1 MTTNITT
8 EQGWTDLNV
17 HNHPALNIYGTRA
30 NGNPRRDSLR
40 WKLDAERD
48 EGFLKALV
56 EANRLKN
63 AGTPADIRKFTLA
76 CWKLCV
82 LQPFLDDTGQ
92 PPNQYEGD
100 NENVKRAIDFF
111 EFGRY
116 GKHNKQL
123 YTDREME
130 LGTDNKVAG
139 LEFWNFPEPVVFLLL
154 VKPVL
159 NGAARYLKA
168 CNKLLRARRE
178 AGDAKVP
185 SDPELDRL
193 MTVDKQF
200 GFTGE
205 TTIIIPTT
213 PKITALDK
221 ALREGF
227 DFGLGLSQA
236 SNPTTSS

>member
-1 MTTNITT
+1 MTTNTT
-8 EQGWTDLNV
+8 TGHGWTDLNV
-17 HNHPALNIYGTRA
+17 YNHPALNIYGTRV
-30 NGNPRRDSLR
+30 NGNARLDRCR

-63 AGTPADIRKFTLA
+63 AGTPSNIRKFTLA

-82 LQPFLDDTGQ
+82 LNPFLDDAGQ
-92 PPNQYEGD
+92 PPTQYEGD

-111 EFGRY
+111 VFGRY
-116 GKHNKQL
+116 GAKQKQL

-159 NGAARYLKA
+159 NGAAKYLRT
-168 CNKLLRARRE
+168 CNKLLKAKRE
-178 AGDAKVP
+178 AGDATIPANAK
-185 SDPELDRL
+185 LDLL
-193 MTVDKQF
+193 MTVKEQF

-205 TTIIIPTT
+205 TTIVIPTT
-213 PKITALDK
+213 PKATALDK